1 MVKLYDK
8 DSSAPVGEITESQ
21 LAFLIDHLEETSETD
36 QDYYIDLATL
46 DMLRSEGADAE
57 LLAVLARGLGGRPGY
72 EVRWE
77 R

>member
-8 DSSAPVGEITESQ
+8 ETSAPVGEITEGQ
-21 LAFLIDHLEETSETD
+21 LLFLIDHLEETSDTD

-46 DMLRSEGADAE
+46 DMLRTEGADAE
-57 LLAVLARGLGGRPGY
+57 LIAVLAKGLGGRSGY

>member
-1 MVKLYDK
+1 MIKLYDK
-8 DSSAPVGEITESQ
+8 DSSAPVGEITEDQ
-21 LAFLIDHLEETSETD
+21 LAFLIDHLEETSESD

-57 LLAVLARGLGGRPGY
+57 LIAVLARGLGGRPGY

>member
-8 DSSAPVGEITESQ
+8 DSSAPVGEITEDQ
-21 LAFLIDHLEETSETD
+21 LAFLIEHLEETSEAD
-36 QDYYIDLATL
+36 QDYYMDLATL

-57 LLAVLARGLGGRPGY
+57 LLAVLARGLGGRSGY

>member
-8 DSSAPVGEITESQ
+8 DSSAPVGEIREDQ

>member
-8 DSSAPVGEITESQ
+8 DSSAPVGEITEGQ
-21 LAFLIDHLEETSETD
+21 LLFLIDHLEETSDTD

-57 LLAVLARGLGGRPGY
+57 LIAVLAKGLAGRPGY

>member
-8 DSSAPVGEITESQ
+8 ESSAPVGEITEGQ

-57 LLAVLARGLGGRPGY
+57 LLSVLATGLGGRPGF

>member
-8 DSSAPVGEITESQ
+8 DSSEPVGEITEGQ
-21 LAFLIDHLEETSETD
+21 LLFLIDHLEETSEAD

-57 LLAVLARGLGGRPGY
+57 LVAVLAKGLGGRPGY